1 MVPTLWACYA
11 IFGYSGLI
19 RYCHLALCGHRGLS
33 DGVHLKNDIDKIV
46 TVYAIYGQNVNGKSI
61 TVYALYGQNVNGK
74 SITVHA
80 LYGTRHDCMRILWA

>member
-1 MVPTLWACYA
+1 MGCSLDVVPTLWASYA

-46 TVYAIYGQNVNGKSI
+46 TVYA
-61 TVYALYGQNVNGK
+61 LYG
-74 SITVHA
+74 
-80 LYGTRHDCMRILWA
+80 